1 MKHSPFRM
9 IIAIT
14 CFAIA
19 QASFANS
26 IIDYKFAK
34 TAVNESVEIRAGS
47 VGAIKIPVTA
57 LAEAKI
63 ASVDG
68 VVVIFRDG
76 SHFSLSTIRDDQV
89 GFKGVDMRNWP
100 QYLLGIKSKGSEPT
114 SFIEQAIQAGKTT
127 IQKEINP
134 KKISKFETEKGIG
147 YIAIGEKKTVIFIV
161 DNDQQN
167 IIAQI
172 TTTKM
177 SEKDIQKI
185 ILNGVIK

>member
-1 MKHSPFRM
+1 MKHSLFRM
-9 IIAIT
+9 IMAIT
-14 CFAIA
+14 CFAIT
-19 QASFANS
+19 QISFANS

-34 TAVNESVEIRAGS
+34 TDINESVEIRAGS

-68 VVVIFRDG
+68 VVVIFRNG

-100 QYLLGIKSKGSEPT
+100 QYLLGIKTKGSEPAP
-114 SFIEQAIQAGKTT
+114 FIEQAIKAGKAT
-127 IQKEINP
+127 IQEQINP
-134 KKISKFETEKGIG
+134 KTISKFETEKGIG
-147 YIAIGEKKTVIFIV
+147 YIAIGEKQTVIFIV
-161 DNDQQN
+161 DNGQSN

-172 TTTKM
+172 TATKM
-177 SEKDIQKI
+177 SEKDIQTI